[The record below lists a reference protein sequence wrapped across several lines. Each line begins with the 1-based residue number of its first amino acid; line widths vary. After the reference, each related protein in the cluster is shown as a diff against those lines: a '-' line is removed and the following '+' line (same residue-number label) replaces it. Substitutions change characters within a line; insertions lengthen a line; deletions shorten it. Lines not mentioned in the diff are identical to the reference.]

1 MSLRPGDPAR
11 VGQYRLTAKLGSGGM
26 GVVYLGVAP
35 DGGLVAVK
43 VLRPEIADDPEFR
56 RRFDREVTALMR
68 VRGMCTVRVFEA
80 DTKSDQPFMVTEYVE
95 GPSLADYIDKYG
107 SLNADLLYDLATGL
121 ADALTV
127 IHAAGI
133 VHRDLK
139 PSNVILAQDGPKV
152 IDFGIAQTLDGTSV
166 TQTGVMVGS
175 PGFMAPEQITGHP
188 GPAADIF
195 VWGVTIAYAA
205 VGHSPWGT
213 GNTDAV
219 LYRVM
224 YADPDI
230 AAVPDSL
237 KPLVAAALAKDPQS
251 RPVAHEL
258 LGRLNA
264 MSARSAPISTRPRD
278 ILTQTVLAR
287 TWEQTDPHAD
297 PHTSRLLPAAS
308 QASLSQ
314 AQHQWWQASTPQR
327 RQPLGS
333 QLGPP
338 AANGTL
344 LLDPAPALT
353 RPGERGVGRRK
364 KIIAVA
370 TSAAVTVT
378 VTAAAVLAAFVL
390 HPGHA
395 PAAGR
400 LAGSA
405 GQLSPIQTTALP
417 GYAGQT
423 QRGVFQ
429 TLSRIVSSGGTMV
442 TTGSQTNQ
450 GGTVAR
456 QQFRVSADGGKTWHL
471 APVRLPD
478 GGQPPLGYLAP
489 LIAGGPHGW
498 MAEGQNAIWTSPD
511 GQSWTLAATHG
522 IAPREPGDMID
533 VITSTADGFLA
544 AGQEKTSDGGTEAV
558 VWTSHDG
565 LTWQRITASELRLAS
580 SGKVPQDIS
589 YATSQG
595 DDTVISDGTSVW
607 LSTNGGSAWTP
618 VTVPVDHGARSQIS
632 GVSFDGSGL
641 IAVRPGTSA
650 SGTSDGVAYF
660 SRNGHTWQYTGTI
673 DAAGGWSPVV
683 VKGSTYGFVVTGT
696 IQNQRVAYTSTGT
709 GASWRPT
716 GSLGSVSSES
726 SLVPT
731 VAPGGNVVAVGS
743 TDGTA
748 ISQQAVLVEANT
760 AGSVRSVP
768 LASIPAI
775 TVNRT
780 AIADG
785 EQIAVGSADGYP
797 AIWRKASD
805 GSWALASSLS
815 LVSGSTGLAQL
826 TDVTHGSAGW
836 LAVGFPG
843 PVILT
848 SANGISWKPVTGSMP
863 RDLADVVSI
872 AAAAG
877 PAGYV
882 IAGSELKS
890 SGGCTADV
898 YWSQNLASWTEAHDV
913 NLATGSFVVLRVAA
927 GPDGFV
933 SVGSRDGMP
942 VVWTTTDGRAWTTVK
957 LPVAPDVTAGQMNE
971 VAINGNRVVATG
983 KETTKAGVMPLAEL
997 STSGGT
1003 SWRQVPFGSPGP
1015 DTTITAITQTSGG
1028 FTAASQSG
1036 GSAADLDAAVW
1047 TSPTGAS
1054 WTRSSVDGLT
1064 DGGSHEINALAR
1076 SGSTVTGIDSVETN
1090 TSQEFVAVSLPGR

>member
-1 MSLRPGDPAR
+1 
-11 VGQYRLTAKLGSGGM
+11 M

-43 VLRPEIADDPEFR
+43 ILRSEIADNPEFR

-68 VRGMCTVRVFEA
+68 VRGVCTVRVIEA
-80 DTKSDQPFMVTEYVE
+80 DTESDQPFMVTEYAE

-107 SLNADLLYDLATGL
+107 SLNADMLYDLATGL

-152 IDFGIAQTLDGTSV
+152 IDFGIAQTLDGTSL

-195 VWGVTIAYAA
+195 VWGVTISYAA
-205 VGHSPWGT
+205 GGHSPWGT

-224 YADPDI
+224 YEDPDI
-230 AAVPDSL
+230 TAVPGSL
-237 KPLVAAALAKDPQS
+237 KLLVAAALAKDPQS
-251 RPVAHEL
+251 RPAAHEL
-258 LGRLNA
+258 LDRLNR
-264 MSARSAPISTRPRD
+264 MSAPISRRPRG
-278 ILTQTVLAR
+278 IPAQTVPASP
-287 TWEQTDPHAD
+287 WSQTDPRAGR
-297 PHTSRLLPAAS
+297 PSVP
-308 QASLSQ
+308 QPQPQPQPSLSQ
-314 AQHQWWQASTPQR
+314 AQHQWWQASTPER
-327 RQPLGS
+327 RPPLGPQPS
-333 QLGPP
+333 LP
-338 AANGTL
+338 APAGVL
-344 LLDPAPALT
+344 LLDPASAPI
-353 RPGERGVGRRK
+353 RPGDRGVSRRK
-364 KIIAVA
+364 KIIALA

-378 VTAAAVLAAFVL
+378 VTAAAVLAAFLL
-390 HPGHA
+390 HSGHT
-395 PAAGR
+395 PVTGQ
-400 LAGSA
+400 LAGS
-405 GQLSPIQTTALP
+405 GEDLRTVQTAALP
-417 GYAGQT
+417 GYAGQA

-429 TLSRIVSSGGTMV
+429 TLSRIASSGGTMV

-456 QQFRVSADGGKTWHL
+456 QQFRVSSDGGKTWRL

-489 LIAGGPHGW
+489 LIAGGPDGW

-522 IAPREPGDMID
+522 ITQEPGDVID
-533 VITSTADGFLA
+533 VVTSTADGFLA
-544 AGQEKTSDGGTEAV
+544 AGQEKTSDGGTEAA
-558 VWTSHDG
+558 VWISHDG
-565 LTWQRITASELRLAS
+565 LTWQRITASQLGLTT
-580 SGKVPQDIS
+580 SGTVAQDIS
-589 YATSQG
+589 YATSRG
-595 DDTVISDGTSVW
+595 NDTVISDGTSVW
-607 LSTNGGSAWTP
+607 LSTSGGSAWTP

-641 IAVRPGTSA
+641 IAVRPGTTVG
-650 SGTSDGVAYF
+650 GTSDGVAYF
-660 SRNGHTWQYTGTI
+660 SPNGQTWQYTGTI
-673 DAAGGWSPVV
+673 DPAGGWSPVV

-696 IQNQRVAYTSTGT
+696 TTRNQRVAYTSTGN

-716 GSLGSVSSES
+716 GSLGGVSSES

-731 VAPGGNVVAVGS
+731 VASGGNVVAVGS
-743 TDGTA
+743 THGTA
-748 ISQQAVLVEANT
+748 TSQQAVLVEANT
-760 AGSVRSVP
+760 TGGVRSVP

-775 TVNRT
+775 TVTST
-780 AIADG
+780 AVADG

-797 AIWRKASD
+797 AIWRKASG

-815 LVSGSTGLAQL
+815 LVSGTTGLAQL

-848 SANGISWKPVTGSMP
+848 SANGITWKPVSGSMT

-872 AAAAG
+872 TTAAG

-890 SGGCTADV
+890 GGGCTADV
-898 YWSQNLASWTEAHDV
+898 YWSPNLTSWTEAHDV
-913 NLATGSFVVLRVAA
+913 NLATGSFVVLGVAA

-942 VVWTTTDGRAWTTVK
+942 VVWTTTDGRAWTTRE
-957 LPVAPDVTAGQMNE
+957 LPVAADVTAGQVSE
-971 VAINGNRVVATG
+971 VAINANRVVAMG

-1003 SWRQVPFGSPGP
+1003 SWQQVPFGSLGP
-1015 DTTITAITQTSGG
+1015 DTVITAVTQNSGG
-1028 FTAASQSG
+1028 FTAASESG
-1036 GSAADLDAAVW
+1036 GPAGDLDAAVW
-1047 TSPTGAS
+1047 TSVTGAG
-1054 WTRSSVDGLT
+1054 WTQSSVNGLT
-1064 DGGSHEINALAR
+1064 GSGSHEISALAR

-1090 TSQEFVAVSLPGR
+1090 TGQEFVTVPLPGR

>member
-1 MSLRPGDPAR
+1 M
-11 VGQYRLTAKLGSGGM
+11 
-26 GVVYLGVAP
+26 VYLGVTP

-43 VLRPEIADDPEFR
+43 VLRPEIADNPEFR

-68 VRGMCTVRVFEA
+68 VTGGRTVRFIEA
-80 DTKSDQPFMVTEYVE
+80 DTESDQPFMVTEYAE

-107 SLNADLLYDLATGL
+107 SLNSGMLYDLATGL

-152 IDFGIAQTLDGTSV
+152 IDFGIAQTLDGMSLTK
-166 TQTGVMVGS
+166 TGVMVGS

-188 GPAADIF
+188 GPAADSF
-195 VWGVTIAYAA
+195 VWGVTIGYAA

-230 AAVPDSL
+230 SAVPTAL

-251 RPVAHEL
+251 RPAAHEL
-258 LGRLNA
+258 LDRLNR
-264 MSARSAPISTRPRD
+264 MSVQSAPPSGRPRD
-278 ILTQTVLAR
+278 IPAQ
-287 TWEQTDPHAD
+287 P
-297 PHTSRLLPAAS
+297 SLPA
-308 QASLSQ
+308 
-314 AQHQWWQASTPQR
+314 P
-327 RQPLGS
+327 
-333 QLGPP
+333 
-338 AANGTL
+338 NGAL

-353 RPGERGVGRRK
+353 RPGDRGFSRRK
-364 KIIAVA
+364 GIIAV
-370 TSAAVTVT
+370 TAAAAVT

-390 HPGHA
+390 HPGHT
-395 PAAGR
+395 PATGQ
-400 LAGSA
+400 LAGS
-405 GQLSPIQTTALP
+405 GGDPGTIQTATLP

-429 TLSRIVSSGGTMV
+429 KLSRIVSSGDTMV

-456 QQFRVSADGGKTWHL
+456 QQFRVSSDGGKTWRL
-471 APVRLPD
+471 APVHLPD
-478 GGQPPLGYLAP
+478 GGAPPLGYLAP
-489 LIAGGPHGW
+489 LIAGGPNGW
-498 MAEGQNAIWTSPD
+498 MAEGQDAIWTSPD
-511 GQSWTLAATHG
+511 GQSWTLSATHA
-522 IAPREPGDMID
+522 ITPREPGDVID
-533 VITSTADGFLA
+533 VVTSTADGFLA
-544 AGQEKTSDGGTEAV
+544 AGQGKTGDGGTEAV

-565 LTWQRITASELRLAS
+565 LTWQRITVSQLGLTT
-580 SGKVPQDIS
+580 SGKVAQNIS
-589 YATSQG
+589 YATSRG
-595 DDTVISDGTSVW
+595 NDTVISDGTSVW

-618 VTVPVDHGARSQIS
+618 VKVPVDHGARSQIS

-641 IAVRPGTSA
+641 IAVRPGTAA

-660 SRNGHTWQYTGTI
+660 SPNGHTWQYAGTI
-673 DAAGGWSPVV
+673 DPAGGWTPEV
-683 VKGSTYGFVVTGT
+683 VKGSNDGFVVTGT
-696 IQNQRVAYTSTGT
+696 TQNQRVAYTSTGT
-709 GASWRPT
+709 GADWRPT
-716 GSLGSVSSES
+716 GSLGGVSSGS

-743 TDGTA
+743 TDGSA

-760 AGSVRSVP
+760 TGSVRSVP

-775 TVNRT
+775 TVKST
-780 AIADG
+780 ASADG

-797 AIWRKASD
+797 AIWRKASG
-805 GSWALASSLS
+805 GSWAMASSLS
-815 LVSGSTGLAQL
+815 LVSGATGLAQL

-848 SANGISWKPVTGSMP
+848 SANGITWRPVSGSMT

-872 AAAAG
+872 ATAAG

-890 SGGCTADV
+890 GGGCTADV
-898 YWSQNLASWTEAHDV
+898 YWSPNLTSWTEAHDV
-913 NLATGSFVVLRVAA
+913 NLATGSFVVVGVAA

-933 SVGSRDGMP
+933 SVGSRDRMP
-942 VVWTTTDGRAWTTVK
+942 VVWTTTDGRAWTTRE
-957 LPVAPDVTAGQMNE
+957 LPVTADVTAGQVNE

-983 KETTKAGVMPLAEL
+983 TETTKAGTTPLAEL

-1003 SWRQVPFGSPGP
+1003 GWQQVPFGSLGP
-1015 DTTITAITQTSGG
+1015 DTTITALTQTSGG
-1028 FTAASQSG
+1028 FTAASESG
-1036 GSAADLDAAVW
+1036 GSASGGSAVDMDAAVW
-1047 TSPTGAS
+1047 TSATGAS
-1054 WTRSSVDGLT
+1054 WAQSSVKGLT
-1064 DGGSHEINALAR
+1064 GGGSHEITTLAP
-1076 SGSTVTGIDSVETN
+1076 SGSAVTGIDSVETD
-1090 TSQEFVAVSLPGR
+1090 TGQEFVTAPLPGR

>member
-1 MSLRPGDPAR
+1 MSLRPGDPVQ

-26 GVVYLGVAP
+26 GVVYLAVTP
-35 DGGLVAVK
+35 DGGPVAVK
-43 VLRPEIADDPEFR
+43 VLRPEIADNPEFR

-68 VRGMCTVRVFEA
+68 VTGVCTVRVIEA
-80 DTKSDQPFMVTEYVE
+80 DTESDQPFMVTEYAE
-95 GPSLADYIDKYG
+95 GPSLADYINKYG
-107 SLNADLLYDLATGL
+107 SLNPDMLYDLATGL

-152 IDFGIAQTLDGTSV
+152 IDFGIAQTLDGTSL
-166 TQTGVMVGS
+166 TKTGVMVGS

-195 VWGVTIAYAA
+195 VWGVTIGYAA

-230 AAVPDSL
+230 TAVPDSL
-237 KPLVAAALAKDPQS
+237 KPLVAAALAKDPQK
-251 RPVAHEL
+251 RPAAHEL
-258 LGRLNA
+258 LDRLNR
-264 MSARSAPISTRPRD
+264 MSVRSAPISGRPRD
-278 ILTQTVLAR
+278 IPAQPVLAR
-287 TWEQTDPHAD
+287 TWQETDPHAGR
-297 PHTSRLLPAAS
+297 PSAPAA
-308 QASLSQ
+308 APSLGQ
-314 AQHQWWQASTPQR
+314 AQHQWWQASPPQR
-327 RQPLGS
+327 QQPLGS
-333 QLGPP
+333 QPSLP
-338 AANGTL
+338 APNGTL

-353 RPGERGVGRRK
+353 RPGKGGVSRLRRTS
-364 KIIAVA
+364 AVA
-370 TSAAVTVT
+370 VAVTVAIASAT
-378 VTAAAVLAAFVL
+378 VIGALLL
-390 HPGHA
+390 HK
-395 PAAGR
+395 GR
-400 LAGSA
+400 TLTDQLAG
-405 GQLSPIQTTALP
+405 GGSPSTIQAATLP
-417 GYAGQT
+417 AYAGQT

-429 TLSRIVSSGGTMV
+429 TLSRIVSSSGTMV

-456 QQFRVSADGGKTWHL
+456 QQFRVSFDGGKTWRL
-471 APVRLPD
+471 APVHLPD
-478 GGQPPLGYLAP
+478 GGEPPLGYLAP
-489 LIAGGPHGW
+489 LIAGGPNGW
-498 MAEGQNAIWTSPD
+498 MAEGQDALWTSPD
-511 GQSWTLAATHG
+511 GQSWTLSATHG
-522 IAPREPGDMID
+522 ITPREPGDVID
-533 VITSTADGFLA
+533 VVTSTADGFLA
-544 AGQEKTSDGGTEAV
+544 AGQGKTGDGGTEAV

-565 LTWQRITASELRLAS
+565 LTWQRITASQLGLAT
-580 SGKVPQDIS
+580 SGKVAQNIS
-589 YATSQG
+589 YATWRG
-595 DDTVISDGTSVW
+595 NDTVISDGTSVW

-641 IAVRPGTSA
+641 IAVRPGTAA

-660 SRNGHTWQYTGTI
+660 SPNGQTWQYAGTI
-673 DAAGGWSPVV
+673 DPAGGWTPRV
-683 VKGSTYGFVVTGT
+683 VKGSNDGFVVTGT
-696 IQNQRVAYTSTGT
+696 TQNRYVAYTSTGT
-709 GASWRPT
+709 GTDWRPT
-716 GSLGSVSSES
+716 GSLGGVSSES

-748 ISQQAVLVEANT
+748 TSQQAVLVEANT
-760 AGSVRSVP
+760 TGSVRSVP

-775 TVNRT
+775 AVKST
-780 AIADG
+780 ASADG

-797 AIWRKASD
+797 AIWRKASG

-815 LVSGSTGLAQL
+815 LVSGTTGLAQL

-848 SANGISWKPVTGSMP
+848 SANGITWRPVSGSMT

-872 AAAAG
+872 ATAAG

-890 SGGCTADV
+890 GGGCTADV
-898 YWSQNLASWTEAHDV
+898 YWSPNLTSWTEAHDV
-913 NLATGSFVVLRVAA
+913 NLATGSFVVVGVAA

-942 VVWTTTDGRAWTTVK
+942 VVWTTSGGRAWTTRE
-957 LPVAPDVTAGQMNE
+957 LPVAADVTAGQVNE
-971 VAINGNRVVATG
+971 VAVNGNRVVATG
-983 KETTKAGVMPLAEL
+983 TETTKAGTTPLAEL

-1003 SWRQVPFGSPGP
+1003 GWQQVPFGSPGP

-1028 FTAASQSG
+1028 FTAASESG
-1036 GSAADLDAAVW
+1036 GSAVDMDAAVW
-1047 TSPTGAS
+1047 TSATGAS
-1054 WTRSSVDGLT
+1054 WAQSSVKGLT
-1064 DGGSHEINALAR
+1064 GGGSHEITTLAPF
-1076 SGSTVTGIDSVETN
+1076 GSAVTGIDSVETD
-1090 TSQEFVAVSLPGR
+1090 TAQEFVTAPLPGR